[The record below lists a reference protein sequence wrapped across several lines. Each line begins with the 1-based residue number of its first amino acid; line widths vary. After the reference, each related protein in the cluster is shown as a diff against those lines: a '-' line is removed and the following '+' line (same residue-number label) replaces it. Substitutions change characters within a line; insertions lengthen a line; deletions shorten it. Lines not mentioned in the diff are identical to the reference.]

1 MANYNWQHVDQVLEL
16 GIGVSCCPKPKEE
29 TLSTV
34 WNRIRP
40 AIVGLLNSLQ
50 GIHIYVSNMDGRQA
64 SVVIEEMGKL
74 SLPIDEYGHL
84 WHMTTNGTFTITVT
98 VDGFLPMTKVV
109 KVLVA
114 EFNEVNFNLPY
125 SSGIPRAITVI
136 ILSSLILCVMLA
148 SLVVHCRQDKK
159 KSPHRSYDGFQPL
172 SRDERYIFED
182 EVDDEEDELFGD
194 KSVGQFGLKKPPTKV
209 YR

>member
-98 VDGFLPMTKVV
+98 VDAFFEYP
-109 KVLVA
+109 
-114 EFNEVNFNLPY
+114 
-125 SSGIPRAITVI
+125 SSIWSFVIPLT
-136 ILSSLILCVMLA
+136 L
-148 SLVVHCRQDKK
+148 
-159 KSPHRSYDGFQPL
+159 KSTTIAAYFFHL
-172 SRDERYIFED
+172 E
-182 EVDDEEDELFGD
+182 
-194 KSVGQFGLKKPPTKV
+194 
-209 YR
+209 